1 MVSGI
6 ACSRLNFLPAA
17 ALLLALRQDNL
28 HGLVNYGSLLRL
40 PKRTFHYGF
49 CLVKRTKLEEQKL
62 HSSHVIKAEE
72 FDFE

>member
-1 MVSGI
+1 
-6 ACSRLNFLPAA
+6 
-17 ALLLALRQDNL
+17 LALRQDNL

-62 HSSHVIKAEE
+62 RSSHVIKAEE